1 MPRCHFDECK
11 IGTQQ
16 INLVHSELA
25 LQMIVLSSTAS
36 VRNVDF
42 N

>member
-1 MPRCHFDECK
+1 MSNCHFDECK
-11 IGTQQ
+11 IGIQQ
-16 INLVHSELA
+16 RNLVHSELA
-25 LQMIVLSSTAS
+25 LQMIVLSNTTT